1 MSAVKCK
8 IVHVKDYT
16 YKVTDGFCGNV
27 FVVAFLKE
35 QEILK
40 NLLAAHSL
48 SPPSPRPSPPFFLR
62 KNGFKPYNFSSSW
75 LPVTCYGQFALSV
88 CKELN
93 VCMYAT

>member
-1 MSAVKCK
+1 MSVVKCK

-40 NLLAAHSL
+40 NL
-48 SPPSPRPSPPFFLR
+48 
-62 KNGFKPYNFSSSW
+62 
-75 LPVTCYGQFALSV
+75 
-88 CKELN
+88 
-93 VCMYAT
+93 